1 MAVSM
6 ATTERISPLKGMP
19 ASGRRRRSAELAET
33 AVPRS
38 SGTAN
43 SAASHTRNR
52 TGQGRFSRTFQ
63 TSFSEASS
71 IRMRGMAEATR
82 ATKPTHPAT
91 RAEASVRMPRR
102 VASVLSASPGDSSR
116 STRCSI
122 RRSKTSS
129 PTARS
134 RTRPST
140 AMGISEKMLM

>member
-1 MAVSM
+1 MAMSVE
-6 ATTERISPLKGMP
+6 TTERICPLKGIP
-19 ASGRRRRSAELAET
+19 TSVRRRRSAELAET
-33 AVPRS
+33 AVPMR

-71 IRMRGMAEATR
+71 SRMRGMAEATR
-82 ATKPTHPAT
+82 ATNPTQPAT
-91 RAEASVRMPRR
+91 LAEASLRMPRR
-102 VASVLSASPGDSSR
+102 VASALSASPGDSSR
-116 STRCSI
+116 STSCSI
-122 RRSKTSS
+122 RRSKASS

-134 RTRPST
+134 RTRAST